1 MAINE
6 INTLTVSQCI
16 SSDYCRGW
24 NDAVKEANKTIEK
37 LENMLDDKC
46 DKCIEREMHNG
57 MKIVFDRLDKCLSF
71 GTTDGVYVS
80 MNDIDKIKKELTGEE
95 G

>member
-24 NDAVKEANKTIEK
+24 NDAVKEANKTIER

-46 DKCIEREMHNG
+46 DKCIDREMHNG

-95 G
+95 